1 LTKCKAGLG
10 YIARTRLARANSK
23 ALSQNIKGWGKGSEG
38 KEGEGRE
45 WGDMGGD
52 GKRER
57 RKKENKMD
65 LEAAFEGQSALGVGV
80 TEGMCNWRPVIRSL
94 AC

>member
-1 LTKCKAGLG
+1 MLRGHAHATAHVCKSEDNLMKLT
-10 YIARTRLARANSK
+10 
-23 ALSQNIKGWGKGSEG
+23 LSIHLMVPGIKL
-38 KEGEGRE
+38 R
-45 WGDMGGD
+45 GDMGGN